1 MSRGLRP
8 LTFLLG
14 LCLAGAAGLDLDN
27 GIATDLHGRTSDPLI
42 WAAGDCASTPWQG
55 GRLRLES
62 VGGAIDMAECVADNM
77 LGLTRDYVPKAWFWS
92 DQFDAKLQ
100 IAGLNTGHDQVVT
113 RAGQGDHAAS
123 VWYYRQGTLIA
134 VDALNDARAY
144 MIGKRLIEGGIS
156 PDPAAISTVADLKAL
171 MA

>member
-1 MSRGLRP
+1 MGIGVLP
-8 LTFLLG
+8 ETA
-14 LCLAGAAGLDLDN
+14 LAGAAGLDLDN

-100 IAGLNTGHDQVVT
+100 IAGLNVGHDQVVT

-144 MIGKRLIEGGIS
+144 MIGKRLIESDKS
-156 PDPAAISTVADLKAL
+156 PSPEAVAGATDLKAL
-171 MA
+171 M